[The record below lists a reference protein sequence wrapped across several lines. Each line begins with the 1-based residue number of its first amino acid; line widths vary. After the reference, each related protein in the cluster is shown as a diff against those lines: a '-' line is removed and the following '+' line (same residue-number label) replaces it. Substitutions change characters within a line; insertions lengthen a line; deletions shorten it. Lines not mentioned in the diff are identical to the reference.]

1 MSSTEQVFEQ
11 ERSTNLSLMGILFA
25 LAIILALRL
34 IYLCLADP
42 LRFPIA
48 RVKVVAPYAQVSHK
62 HINQQIAPFFENVSF
77 FTLPTFD
84 IEHRLRQIPWVKYV
98 SVERIWPDT
107 VKIFVREREAV
118 AYWNARLLDHDGQV
132 FGQAAQVEN
141 MPLPKLAGPAQE
153 SQEVLQVYKKL
164 SNILTTYGLHAATLE
179 KRDNQAWVLKLA
191 NEVTLQLGK
200 RELESRIL
208 RFCKAYPAVFA
219 NKSDRLV
226 SVDLRYPRGMAVQW
240 KN

>member
-1 MSSTEQVFEQ
+1 MSGTEQVFED
-11 ERSTNLSLMGILFA
+11 ERGTNLSLMAVLFA
-25 LAIILALRL
+25 LAMILALRL

-48 RVKVVAPYAQVSHK
+48 RVKIIAPFAEVSHDT
-62 HINQQIAPFFENVSF
+62 INRNVAPFFENVSF

-84 IEHRLRQIPWVKYV
+84 IERRLRRMPWVKYA
-98 SVERIWPDT
+98 SVERIWPDK

-118 AYWNARLLDHDGQV
+118 AYWNAQLLDSDGQV
-132 FGQAAQVEN
+132 FGQAAQLKN
-141 MPLPKLAGPAQE
+141 MQLPKLAGPMQE

-179 KRDNQAWVLKLA
+179 KRDNQAWVLRLA

-200 RELESRIL
+200 QDLETRIL